1 MNEVNL
7 YGPVKGK
14 PDIRELTIARG
25 LSYPSDEELLM
36 LILSKG
42 TQSMPVEKIARE
54 CLKVIN
60 GPSQENL
67 VERLKS
73 ISGVGEA
80 KALSIAAA
88 LELGRRRFGFLRS
101 VIKSPADIVPYL
113 KHIVLEPTERFLC
126 VSMNGAHEILSI
138 NVVSIGTAS
147 RTLVHPREVLA
158 NPVMEHASG
167 IICCHNHPFGPCL
180 PSSADLE
187 TTRVLIRA
195 STLLGISFLDHIIL
209 TRDSFFSFLANGL
222 MDEGEIDRKCGVEP
236 EERNSESAMD

>member
-1 MNEVNL
+1 M
-7 YGPVKGK
+7 
-14 PDIRELTIARG
+14 
-25 LSYPSDEELLM
+25 
-36 LILSKG
+36 
-42 TQSMPVEKIARE
+42 EKLAAST
-54 CLKVIN
+54 VA
-60 GPSQENL
+60 
-67 VERLKS
+67 VF
-73 ISGVGEA
+73 GVGGVG
-80 KALSIAAA
+80 SYAAEGLA
-88 LELGRRRFGFLRS
+88 RAGVGHIVLVDNDLICLTNINRS

-126 VSMNGAHEILSI
+126 VSMNGAHEILNI

-236 EERNSESAMD
+236 EERDSESAMD